1 MDTFLTLNNT
11 HIWSIYGL
19 PRVFLNPQK
28 ACGKKLETL
37 FLSEYPDFFDSP
49 EIPGDAIVGLFLFGD
64 FIFMSKT
71 WGEKRELYLNLGT
84 QHYQKPKQ
92 LPACNAVFDTTINRQ
107 SKSENY
113 VEPVHPYN
121 YVLGKRLL
129 YVNGLPS
136 TKKGFQI
143 TDRSGAN
150 GLCSRREAQ
159 VV

>member
-1 MDTFLTLNNT
+1 M
-11 HIWSIYGL
+11 
-19 PRVFLNPQK
+19 
-28 ACGKKLETL
+28 GKPWE
-37 FLSEYPDFFDSP
+37 
-49 EIPGDAIVGLFLFGD
+49 
-64 FIFMSKT
+64 
-71 WGEKRELYLNLGT
+71 EKRELYFNLGT

-92 LPACNAVFDTTINRQ
+92 LPACNAVFDTAINRQ

-136 TKKGFQI
+136 TKKGSQI
-143 TDRSGAN
+143 TDRSSATGRF
-150 GLCSRREAQ
+150 SHREAR

>member
-1 MDTFLTLNNT
+1 
-11 HIWSIYGL
+11 
-19 PRVFLNPQK
+19 
-28 ACGKKLETL
+28 
-37 FLSEYPDFFDSP
+37 
-49 EIPGDAIVGLFLFGD
+49 
-64 FIFMSKT
+64 MSKT

-92 LPACNAVFDTTINRQ
+92 LPACNAVFDTPINRQ

>member
-1 MDTFLTLNNT
+1 MDTRLKGKIIHVIIGQF
-11 HIWSIYGL
+11 
-19 PRVFLNPQK
+19 PR
-28 ACGKKLETL
+28 
-37 FLSEYPDFFDSP
+37 FFPRQSMNR
-49 EIPGDAIVGLFLFGD
+49 ENRN
-64 FIFMSKT
+64 IFMSKT
-71 WGEKRELYLNLGT
+71 WEEKRELYLNLGT

-92 LPACNAVFDTTINRQ
+92 LPACNAVFDTAINRQ